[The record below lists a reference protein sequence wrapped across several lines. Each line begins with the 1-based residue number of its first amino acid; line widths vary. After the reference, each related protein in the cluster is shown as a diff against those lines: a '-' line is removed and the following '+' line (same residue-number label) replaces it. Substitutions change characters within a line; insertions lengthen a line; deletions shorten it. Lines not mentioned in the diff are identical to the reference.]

1 MNNYRN
7 GEAMIRLDKFLA
19 DMQVGTRSQVKEYAR
34 KGRIK
39 VDGEVVKKSD
49 IKIDEKNQE
58 VCFDEKIIEYAQYE
72 YYMLN
77 KPAGVLST
85 TTDRNARTVV
95 DLIDSARKDL
105 FPVGRLDKDT
115 EGLLLI
121 TNDVK
126 LAHELLSPKKHIGKT
141 YLAYI
146 TGNLPDDAVER
157 FKVGIELEDFTTMP
171 AVLEILGQPDC
182 DGDYSGKNIVVER
195 QNIGEKISAV
205 YITIQEGKFHQ
216 VKRMV
221 KALGCEVIYLKR
233 IQMGPVYLDERLAPG
248 EYKELS
254 GDVLECL
261 KKLGQN

>member
-1 MNNYRN
+1 
-7 GEAMIRLDKFLA
+7 MIRLDKFLA
-19 DMQVGTRSQVKEYAR
+19 DMQVGTRSQVKEYVR

-49 IKIDEKNQE
+49 IKIDENNQK
-58 VCFDEKIIEYAQYE
+58 VSFDGQIIGYVEYE

-77 KPAGVLST
+77 KPAGVVSAT
-85 TTDRNARTVV
+85 SDKNAKTVV

-121 TNDVK
+121 TNDGK
-126 LAHELLSPKKHIGKT
+126 MAHELLSPKKHVEKK

-146 TGNLPDDAVER
+146 TGDLPENAVER
-157 FKVGIELEDFTTMP
+157 FKEGIELEDFTTMP
-171 AVLEILGQPDC
+171 AALEIIRKSDCEDKNERLEGILIEKKDLGENVT
-182 DGDYSGKNIVVER
+182 K
-195 QNIGEKISAV
+195 V

-233 IQMGPVYLDERLAPG
+233 IQMGAIYLDERLAPG
-248 EYKELS
+248 EYKEIS
-254 GDVLECL
+254 GETLEWL
-261 KKLGQN
+261 KSWVDNRF

>member
-1 MNNYRN
+1 
-7 GEAMIRLDKFLA
+7 MIRLDKFLA

-49 IKIDEKNQE
+49 IKIDENTQE
-58 VCFDEKIIEYAQYE
+58 VSFDGQIIGYVEYE

-77 KPAGVLST
+77 KPAGVVSA
-85 TTDRNARTVV
+85 TTDKNAKTVV

-121 TNDVK
+121 TNDGK
-126 LAHELLSPKKHIGKT
+126 MAHELLSPKKHIIKT
-141 YLAYI
+141 YVAYV
-146 TGNLPDDAVER
+146 TGDLPEDAAER
-157 FKVGIELEDFTTMP
+157 FKAGIELEDFTTMP
-171 AVLEILGQPDC
+171 ATLEIIGYPDC
-182 DGDYSGKNIVVER
+182 KGENSRLEEILLEKEEL
-195 QNIGEKISAV
+195 GEKVTVVCIS
-205 YITIQEGKFHQ
+205 IQEGKFHQ

-221 KALGCEVIYLKR
+221 NALGCEVIYLKR
-233 IQMGPVYLDERLAPG
+233 IQMGPIHLDERLAPG

-254 GDVLECL
+254 GEMLEWL
-261 KKLGQN
+261 KKLGEK